1 MITSVILIIMKKMKF
16 TGKSSAHVLVLDD
29 EPLLRSLVSKTL
41 ESMGHRVAQA
51 ENLAAAREIIEQVPI
66 ELVLSDISLIGESGL
81 DLLHELD
88 PRSSDIAVVMMTGNS
103 DAQTAIDCL
112 RSGAFDYLLKPMTSQ
127 DIIEVVDRVLER
139 QLKMKAER
147 DRIEEQL
154 RVLGRFSSEN
164 PNPVMRVDMDGT
176 LLYANGAS
184 SGILDELDLGLGAKL
199 PKHLRDL
206 TTRARSEARAADFE
220 LENSGRFYSMT
231 VTPIRDAEYVY
242 LYGHDISDLKR
253 AEYDLTCLK
262 DKAQKMA
269 LYDGLTGLPNRT
281 FLEDRFSRELAACE
295 RNGTKLAVVFLDL
308 DRFKQINDTQG
319 HKAGDQLLA
328 SIARHL
334 HDNVRETDTV
344 ARWGGDEFVMLLPGI
359 EDLDH
364 ARILCERIK
373 AKVQEEI
380 AEKDGFFVTM
390 SMGAAICPDDAT
402 DPEQLLQTADAALL
416 LVKTR
421 ARNEVIF
428 FGECPGLKSFEQKNT
443 VRTLLCDA
451 VSEDRIQIHYQ
462 PVVDASTGAVVGAEA
477 LARWNEEGHGWIPPS
492 VFIPL
497 AESMGIVEEMGRKV
511 QVAALGFL
519 KECHTRGEFISLSI
533 NVSFRQ
539 LLRSDFV
546 VELLDNTQQLGLL
559 PSQITLELTESQTLL
574 GVHSESDRL
583 EELAAAGFS
592 LSIDDFGQGHSSLA
606 SLHEMCV
613 EELKIDMQFVRNLH
627 TEKGRHIV
635 KAIEQLARI
644 LGLETVAEGVE
655 TPEQERILR
664 EFGISRLQGF
674 LYSKALPA
682 DEFFEFLAA
691 HRAEQSAPVARSYVG
706 APEAS
711 TGRSRVSPS
720 EGLEN
725 LDS

>member
-1 MITSVILIIMKKMKF
+1 
-16 TGKSSAHVLVLDD
+16 
-29 EPLLRSLVSKTL
+29 
-41 ESMGHRVAQA
+41 
-51 ENLAAAREIIEQVPI
+51 
-66 ELVLSDISLIGESGL
+66 
-81 DLLHELD
+81 
-88 PRSSDIAVVMMTGNS
+88 
-103 DAQTAIDCL
+103 
-112 RSGAFDYLLKPMTSQ
+112 
-127 DIIEVVDRVLER
+127 
-139 QLKMKAER
+139 
-147 DRIEEQL
+147 
-154 RVLGRFSSEN
+154 
-164 PNPVMRVDMDGT
+164 MDGT

-184 SGILDELDLGLGAKL
+184 SGILDELDLGIGAKL
-199 PKHLRDL
+199 PKHLREL

-220 LENSGRFYSMT
+220 LENSGRYYSMT

-253 AEYDLTCLK
+253 AEHDLTCLK

-281 FLEDRFSRELAACE
+281 LLEDRFSQELAACE
-295 RNGTKLAVVFLDL
+295 RNGTKLAVAFLDL

-328 SIARHL
+328 AIAKRL
-334 HDNVRETDTV
+334 QDNVRKTDTV

-364 ARILCERIK
+364 ARNLCERIK
-373 AKVQEEI
+373 ASVQEGI
-380 AEKDGFFVTM
+380 AEEDGFFVTM

-443 VRTLLCDA
+443 IPTLLCDA
-451 VSEDRIQIHYQ
+451 VSEGRIEVHYQ
-462 PVVDASTGAVVGAEA
+462 PIIDASSGAIVGAEA
-477 LARWNEEGHGWIPPS
+477 LARWNEAGHGWIPPS
-492 VFIPL
+492 VFVPL
-497 AESMGIVEEMGRKV
+497 AESMGIVEEMGRQV
-511 QVAALGFL
+511 QDAAMSFL
-519 KECHTRGEFISLSI
+519 KECHNQGELITLSI

-546 VELLDNTQQLGLL
+546 LELLDNTERLGLL
-559 PSQITLELTESQTLL
+559 PGQITIELTESQTLL
-574 GVHSESDRL
+574 GIHSESERL
-583 EELAAAGFS
+583 EELSAAGFS

-613 EELKIDMQFVRNLH
+613 EELKIDMKFVRNLH
-627 TEKGRHIV
+627 TEKGCHIV
-635 KAIEQLARI
+635 KAIEQLSRI

-655 TPEQERILR
+655 TKEQEHTLQEI
-664 EFGISRLQGF
+664 GVTRLQGY
-674 LYSKALPA
+674 LYSKALPG
-682 DEFFEFLAA
+682 DEFLDFLVA
-691 HRAEQSAPVARSYVG
+691 HRDQQAERATRKTQPALSPGRSPVA
-706 APEAS
+706 
-711 TGRSRVSPS
+711 PS
-720 EGLEN
+720 ERIEK